1 MPGRWQGYARPVD
14 DRPDHQPW
22 RLRYRV
28 PLTFLPPLTGVAVA
42 IPLWNSQAEP
52 AFFSAAINVLALG
65 AIGMALTGHFFRLE
79 IHRGAGVA
87 GVYAICNVLT
97 VLVVTGIGLFYS
109 FRTLAL
115 GASGGEDLAMVS
127 ASLATGVCAFTIQA
141 MFGTPGLEEEPASEH
156 L

>member
-1 MPGRWQGYARPVD
+1 VTDQP
-14 DRPDHQPW
+14 DRRPW
-22 RLRYRV
+22 RIRHRV
-28 PLTFLPPLTGVAVA
+28 PLTFLPPLAGVAVA
-42 IPLWNSQAEP
+42 VPLWGSQAEP

-87 GVYAICNVLT
+87 GVYAIVNVLV

-115 GASGGEDLAMVS
+115 GTSGHEDLAMVS

-141 MFGTPGLEEEPASEH
+141 MFGTPGLEEEPTGEH